1 MNENLERRRIN
12 AISKNIERLME
23 VKNEGI
29 VLISE
34 DPLIVR
40 TKKYDI
46 EIFFPEQFP
55 YTYPLLIS
63 KDFSEEIVAWLENFF
78 ENEWEMIYSLDK
90 IILLLI
96 SIF

>member
-1 MNENLERRRIN
+1 MDKNELHKRRMV

-23 VKNEGI
+23 IKNEGI
-29 VLISE
+29 VLISV
-34 DPLIVR
+34 DPLIVK

-63 KDFSEEIVAWLENFF
+63 KDFSEEIVAWLEDFF
-78 ENEWEMIYSLDK
+78 EKRMGNDL
-90 IILLLI
+90 
-96 SIF
+96 FFR